1 MHAYRCIVVVLA
13 AALPILIGGALAGS
27 DDSKEKDT
35 VLNALD
41 ARATQFLEGVSLG
54 QSQSAFKDLLSGS
67 QLLKQAD
74 ALRDLIA
81 RTNDLEAKYGAYRS
95 FEKISAKRI
104 GTDLVLMRYLYKCEN
119 FPVVWHF
126 TFYRTPGAGDMRAKG
141 GTWRVVAVRFDT
153 ELEQLQ

>member
-1 MHAYRCIVVVLA
+1 MHTYRCIVVVLA
-13 AALPILIGGALAGS
+13 LALPILVGGALAGS
-27 DDSKEKDT
+27 DDGKEKDT
-35 VLNALD
+35 VLSTLD

-54 QSQSAFKDLLSGS
+54 QSQSAFTDLLSGS

-74 ALRDLIA
+74 ALKDLIG

-95 FEKISAKRI
+95 FEKVSAKRI
-104 GTDLVLMRYLYKCEN
+104 GADLVLMRYLYKCEN

-126 TFYRTPGAGDMRAKG
+126 TFYRTPGSGDTRAKS

-153 ELEQLQ
+153 DLEQL